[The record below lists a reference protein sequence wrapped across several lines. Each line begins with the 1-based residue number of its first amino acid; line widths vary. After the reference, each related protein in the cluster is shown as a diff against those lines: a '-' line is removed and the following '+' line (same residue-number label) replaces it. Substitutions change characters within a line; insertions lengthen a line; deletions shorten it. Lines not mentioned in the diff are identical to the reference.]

1 MKRIAEGR
9 TAEIFQ
15 HYHESVI
22 KLYRNGFPKEA
33 IIYEYE
39 ITKQVASLGI
49 SVPRANEFVE
59 IDGRV
64 GISFEYIEGKPLLQK
79 MVEHP
84 QELDDFS
91 EMLADMHVTLHRCE
105 VPADERGKPFRKQKE
120 VLAYNIHQA
129 PQLSTDEKNAILQ
142 MLEVL
147 PNGNRVCHGDFH
159 PDNAMVGEKR
169 WIIDWMTGM
178 SGHPAGDITRTLL
191 LFRYGTLPEAAPSH
205 VKDQLQAMRKRMG
218 EVYLTYY
225 LAHSNLRLDEID
237 HWMLPVAAARLT
249 EWIPEEEKEQLRSMI
264 RDRLKLRE

>member
-15 HYHESVI
+15 EHHESVI
-22 KLYRNGFPKEA
+22 KLYRSGFPKDA

-49 SVPRANEFVE
+49 SVPMVHELVE
-59 IDGRV
+59 MEGRI
-64 GISFEYIEGKPLLQK
+64 GINFEYIEGKPLLQK
-79 MVEHP
+79 MAEHP
-84 QELDDFS
+84 QELDDFA
-91 EMLADMHVTLHRCE
+91 EILAEMHVTLHRCE

-120 VLAYNIHQA
+120 MLAHNIHQA
-129 PQLSTDEKNAILQ
+129 PQLSTDEKHAILQ
-142 MLEVL
+142 ILEAL

-178 SGHPAGDITRTLL
+178 VGHPAGDIARTLI

-205 VKDQLQAMRKRMG
+205 VKDQLQAMRERMG
-218 EVYLTYY
+218 HVYFNYY
-225 LAHSNLRLDEID
+225 LAHSNLQMDEID
-237 HWMLPVAAARLT
+237 QWMLPVAAARLT
-249 EWIPEEEKEQLRSMI
+249 EWIPEEEKDQLRSVI
-264 RDRLKLRE
+264 RERLKLK